1 MLKDKKNGG
10 SGQEFVTKGECQQI
24 TASFREDMGTVKM
37 ALVGGDLRGGIVK
50 DLSEMKGTL
59 NTVKNNGSKN
69 GLGKK
74 ERALVYTSIIGT
86 GGLIIVEVI
95 RAVAH

>member
-1 MLKDKKNGG
+1 MPKDKKDGG

-24 TASFREDMGTVKM
+24 TASFREDLGTVKM
-37 ALVGGDLRGGIVK
+37 ALVGGDMRGGIVK
-50 DLSEMKGTL
+50 DVSEIKSTL
-59 NTVKNNGSKN
+59 TSVKNNGSKN
-69 GLGKK
+69 GLGRK

-86 GGLIIVEVI
+86 GGLIVVEVI